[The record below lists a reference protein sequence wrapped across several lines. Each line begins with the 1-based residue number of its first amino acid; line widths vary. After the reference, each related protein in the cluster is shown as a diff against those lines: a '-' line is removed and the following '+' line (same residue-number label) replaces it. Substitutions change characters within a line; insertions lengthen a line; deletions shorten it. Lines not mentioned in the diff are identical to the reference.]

1 MSEPEGAFTRRQML
15 GTMAAAGALGLAHS
29 DPVAAAVRNGAGNPP
44 AGWQNLPMRWFQL
57 AFTEDDIGRFDSAF
71 WTDYFREIQADGVC
85 LSAGGGIAF
94 YPTRIADHGK
104 ARGLGDSDPFG
115 EMVGHCKAMGIRVLA
130 RVDSHAMPEAVFE
143 RHPEWA
149 ACSADGKPRR
159 HWTAPDLY
167 LTCPYN
173 GYNFDL
179 MVRVVR
185 EIVSTYEVDAIFGN
199 RVSTLGVCYCE
210 SCRSRYAADTG
221 ASIPL
226 DLDPAT
232 PDGAR
237 YWAWSEARVMQIID
251 LWNRTIREVRPH
263 AFFVPASERR
273 AAVDYDGHELGS
285 RLPMV
290 FGDRQARS
298 IDEGLFST
306 GQQTWNNGRF
316 AKELRAYMGDRPVSN
331 IISVGVTEEYRWKD
345 SVQDEPEIRIWAT
358 AAIAQGSHPWVTKF
372 NAKPYDRRW
381 MPVVSSIYRWHKRNE
396 TYLRNTAN
404 LARIAMVLDTRGPAL
419 LGGFKHRTDLELH
432 RLGFYEALLEA
443 RVPFEELDLAFIDK
457 VPLTRFRT
465 LILPNVAMMSD
476 AQCEAVRRFVTAGG
490 RVVATHTTSL
500 YDAHGRQRPDFALGD
515 LFGCRY
521 AGRIEERVQNSYL
534 TLRHPHP
541 ALAGLESIPRVIGAV
556 KRVEVVPRG
565 ESEPSPL
572 TLVPSYQDL
581 PMERVYTDTP
591 VTNRPMAFCRNVGK
605 GRVVYLPMDIDRT
618 FGELRHGGHLAI
630 LKAMVAWAN
639 DETPSMIVDGPGL
652 IDIAYWRQQ
661 GSLAAHI
668 INYNNPM
675 TMAGAYR
682 EIIPAGPYTVSLAL
696 PTGSRV
702 GRVSL
707 REAGDVTA
715 NWLEAEGR
723 IVVQVPRVAVH
734 ELIAV
739 DLA

>member
-1 MSEPEGAFTRRQML
+1 
-15 GTMAAAGALGLAHS
+15 
-29 DPVAAAVRNGAGNPP
+29 
-44 AGWQNLPMRWFQL
+44 
-57 AFTEDDIGRFDSAF
+57 
-71 WTDYFREIQADGVC
+71 
-85 LSAGGGIAF
+85 
-94 YPTRIADHGK
+94 
-104 ARGLGDSDPFG
+104 
-115 EMVGHCKAMGIRVLA
+115 
-130 RVDSHAMPEAVFE
+130 
-143 RHPEWA
+143 
-149 ACSADGKPRR
+149 
-159 HWTAPDLY
+159 
-167 LTCPYN
+167 
-173 GYNFDL
+173 
-179 MVRVVR
+179 
-185 EIVSTYEVDAIFGN
+185 
-199 RVSTLGVCYCE
+199 
-210 SCRSRYAADTG
+210 
-221 ASIPL
+221 
-226 DLDPAT
+226 
-232 PDGAR
+232 
-237 YWAWSEARVMQIID
+237 
-251 LWNRTIREVRPH
+251 
-263 AFFVPASERR
+263 
-273 AAVDYDGHELGS
+273 
-285 RLPMV
+285 
-290 FGDRQARS
+290 
-298 IDEGLFST
+298 
-306 GQQTWNNGRF
+306 
-316 AKELRAYMGDRPVSN
+316 
-331 IISVGVTEEYRWKD
+331 
-345 SVQDEPEIRIWAT
+345 
-358 AAIAQGSHPWVTKF
+358 
-372 NAKPYDRRW
+372 
-381 MPVVSSIYRWHKRNE
+381 
-396 TYLRNTAN
+396 
-404 LARIAMVLDTRGPAL
+404 
-419 LGGFKHRTDLELH
+419 
-432 RLGFYEALLEA
+432 
-443 RVPFEELDLAFIDK
+443 
-457 VPLTRFRT
+457 
-465 LILPNVAMMSD
+465 MSD
-476 AQCEAVRRFVTAGG
+476 TQCEAVRRFVTAGG

-639 DETPSMIVDGPGL
+639 DETPSMVVDGPGL
-652 IDIAYWRQQ
+652 IDVAYWRQQ

-668 INYNNPM
+668 VNYNNPM